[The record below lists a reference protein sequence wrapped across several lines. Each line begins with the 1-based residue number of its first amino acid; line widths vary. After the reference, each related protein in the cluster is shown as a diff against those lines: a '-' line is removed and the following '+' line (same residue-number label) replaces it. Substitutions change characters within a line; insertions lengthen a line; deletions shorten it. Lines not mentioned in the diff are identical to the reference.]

1 MLKHIFL
8 LLPILFFIGCTTQ
21 PQSVTKIIYV
31 DANKPSTKTPKDL
44 QVFPQIAE
52 PYTNNITKLSYKQKE
67 KLYKEFLKIYLLP
80 WNMDK
85 MQLSKKNAQ
94 WGFNYAKMTV
104 YGENYKEISDQW
116 FDYVIKLSNMKEY
129 DSVREKAI
137 TVRNT
142 NLRVFPS
149 NKPIFKRF
157 NQAGEGFPF
166 DYNQNSSVNL
176 NSPLFISHYSL
187 DKAWAYVSASF
198 ASGWVMVKDI
208 ATVDEDVIEKFK
220 HEDEYFVAIK
230 DDFPIYKSG
239 VFREYVKLGTI
250 FPVRRGKFGT
260 VIRDNTGKGYISRI
274 DRNENIVKF
283 PIEFNSKNLNN
294 IINQLINKPYGW
306 GGLYGNRD
314 CSLLTKDLLT
324 PFGFPLRRNS
334 YGQTKNGEYISLE
347 DKSDLEKK
355 EIIKQQAIPF
365 LTLVYLQGHIALYLG
380 TVDNEPII
388 FHSTWGIK
396 TLEDGN
402 EGRHIVGK
410 SVITSL
416 ELGKELPTY
425 YKEKSIL
432 AKLKG
437 IVLLSN

>member
-1 MLKHIFL
+1 MKYFFI
-8 LLPILFFIGCTTQ
+8 PILFLLFIGCSSQ
-21 PQSVTKIIYV
+21 KTKVIYV
-31 DANKPSTKTPKDL
+31 DANKPSSQIPTDL
-44 QVFPQIAE
+44 QIYPQKAE
-52 PYTNNITKLSYKQKE
+52 PYTKKITKLSQKQKE
-67 KLYKEFLKIYLLP
+67 KLYDEFLKIYFMP

-85 MQLSKKNAQ
+85 MQLSRKNAQ

-116 FDYVIKLSNMKEY
+116 FDYIVDLCDMDKF
-129 DSVREKAI
+129 DSVRKKAI

-176 NSPLFISHYSL
+176 NSPLFISHYST

-198 ASGWVMVKDI
+198 ASGWVMLKDI
-208 ATVDEDVIEKFK
+208 AIVDEDVIKKFK
-220 HEDEYFVAIK
+220 HENEYFVAIK

-239 VFREYVKLGTI
+239 VFKEYVKLGTI

-274 DRNENIVKF
+274 DKNENIIKF
-283 PIEFNSKNLNN
+283 PIEFNRKNLNN
-294 IINQLINKPYGW
+294 IINQLIDKPYGW

-334 YGQTKNGEYISLE
+334 YGQTKNGKYISFE
-347 DKSDLEKK
+347 NKSDKEKK
-355 EIIKQQAIPF
+355 QIIRKKAIPF

-380 TVDNEPII
+380 TIDNEPII
-388 FHSTWGIK
+388 FHSAWGIK
-396 TLEDGN
+396 TLENGN

-410 SVITSL
+410 SIISSL
-416 ELGKELPTY
+416 ELGKNLPTY
-425 YKEKSIL
+425 YEQKSIL
-432 AKLKG
+432 RKMKG